1 MYLVV
6 EYYSLVL
13 NAHNMIDIVGKRK
26 IWFSISGVVLAF
38 SVIVTAMYGLRL
50 GIDFT
55 GGSLLEMT
63 CTTQPQTG
71 VIEKIYT
78 EKGVEGA
85 IVQHIG
91 ETGVLIRSKEVTP
104 DTHKVILPALQET
117 LKNEGCVEVRF
128 ETIGPSISQELR
140 QKSLAMIGAVV
151 LAIILYVAWTFR
163 SVSKPVASWK
173 YGVVAVIALLHDV
186 TLPTAVFA
194 LLGHYAHIEVDVLF
208 VTALLTVMGFS
219 VHDTIVVF
227 DRVRESLQ
235 RNTSIS
241 FVDTVN
247 ESVNTTLGRSINTS
261 FTTVLSLIGIFIL
274 TTGSIKYF
282 SAVMIMGIL
291 VGTYSSIFI
300 AAPLLVT
307 WYLHSSK
314 K

>member
-1 MYLVV
+1 
-6 EYYSLVL
+6 
-13 NAHNMIDIVGKRK
+13 MIDIVGKRK
-26 IWFSISGVVLAF
+26 IWFSISGAVLIISLLLTGIF
-38 SVIVTAMYGLRL
+38 GLRL

-55 GGSLLEMT
+55 GGSLLEMS
-63 CTTQPQTG
+63 CTAVPGTDKA
-71 VIEKIYT
+71 VAVYT

-85 IVQHIG
+85 VVQQIG
-91 ETGVLIRSKEVTP
+91 ETGILIRSKELTP
-104 DTHKVILPALQET
+104 ALHNAILPALQEA
-117 LKNEGCVEVRF
+117 LKQEGCTEARF
-128 ETIGPSISQELR
+128 ETIGPSISKELR
-140 QKSLAMIGAVV
+140 EKSFGMIVAVV

-173 YGVVAVIALLHDV
+173 YGVVAVVALLHDI

-194 LLGHYAHIEVDVLF
+194 VFGHFAHIEVDVLF

-241 FVDTVN
+241 FIDTVN

-261 FTTVLSLIGIFIL
+261 FTTVLSLVGIFLL

-307 WYLHSSK
+307 WYLVGK
-314 K
+314 KK

>member
-1 MYLVV
+1 
-6 EYYSLVL
+6 
-13 NAHNMIDIVGKRK
+13 MIDIVGKRK
-26 IWFSISGVVLAF
+26 IWFSISGAVL
-38 SVIVTAMYGLRL
+38 VISILLTGIFGLRL

-63 CTTQPQTG
+63 CSAVPATDKA
-71 VIEKIYT
+71 VAVYT

-85 IVQHIG
+85 VVQQIG
-91 ETGVLIRSKEVTP
+91 ETGILIRSKELLPAQHTALV
-104 DTHKVILPALQET
+104 PALQEA
-117 LKNEGCVEVRF
+117 LKNEGCVEARF
-128 ETIGPSISQELR
+128 ETIGPSISKELR
-140 QKSLAMIGAVV
+140 EKSFAMITAVV

-173 YGVVAVIALLHDV
+173 YGVTAVIALLHDI

-194 LLGHYAHIEVDVLF
+194 VLGHYAHVEVDVLF

-261 FTTVLSLIGIFIL
+261 FTTVLSLIGIFLL

-307 WYLHSSK
+307 WYLAGNK

>member
-1 MYLVV
+1 
-6 EYYSLVL
+6 
-13 NAHNMIDIVGKRK
+13 MIDIVGKRK
-26 IWFSISGVVLAF
+26 IWFSISGTVL
-38 SVIVTAMYGLRL
+38 IVSILLTGIFGLRL

-63 CTTQPQTG
+63 CTAVPST
-71 VIEKIYT
+71 EKAVAVYT

-85 IVQHIG
+85 VVQQIG
-91 ETGVLIRSKEVTP
+91 ETGILIRSKELTP
-104 DTHKVILPALQET
+104 ALHTAIVPALQEV
-117 LKNEGCVEVRF
+117 LKQEGCVEARF

-140 QKSLAMIGAVV
+140 EKSFAMIVAVV

-173 YGVVAVIALLHDV
+173 YGVTAVIALLHDI

-194 LLGHYAHIEVDVLF
+194 VLGHYAHVEVDVLF

-241 FVDTVN
+241 FIDTVN

-261 FTTVLSLIGIFIL
+261 FTTVLSLIGIFLL

-307 WYLHSSK
+307 WYLAGNK

>member
-1 MYLVV
+1 
-6 EYYSLVL
+6 
-13 NAHNMIDIVGKRK
+13 MI
-26 IWFSISGVVLAF
+26 
-38 SVIVTAMYGLRL
+38 T
-50 GIDFT
+50 
-55 GGSLLEMT
+55 
-63 CTTQPQTG
+63 
-71 VIEKIYT
+71 
-78 EKGVEGA
+78 
-85 IVQHIG
+85 
-91 ETGVLIRSKEVTP
+91 
-104 DTHKVILPALQET
+104 
-117 LKNEGCVEVRF
+117 
-128 ETIGPSISQELR
+128 
-140 QKSLAMIGAVV
+140 AVV

-173 YGVVAVIALLHDV
+173 YGVTAVIALLHDI

-194 LLGHYAHIEVDVLF
+194 VLGHYAHVEVDVLF

-247 ESVNTTLGRSINTS
+247 ESVNTTLGRSVNTS
-261 FTTVLSLIGIFIL
+261 FTTVLSLIGIFLL

-307 WYLHSSK
+307 WYLAGNK

>member
-1 MYLVV
+1 
-6 EYYSLVL
+6 
-13 NAHNMIDIVGKRK
+13 MIDIVGKRK
-26 IWFSISGVVLAF
+26 IWFSISGAVLVI
-38 SVIVTAMYGLRL
+38 SVLLTGMYGLRL

-63 CTTQPQTG
+63 CSSVPAT
-71 VIEKIYT
+71 EKAVAVYT

-85 IVQHIG
+85 VVQQIG
-91 ETGVLIRSKEVTP
+91 ETGILIRSKELTP
-104 DTHKVILPALQET
+104 AQHTVIVPALQES
-117 LKNEGCVEVRF
+117 LKAEGCVEARF

-140 QKSLAMIGAVV
+140 EKSFAMIVAVV
-151 LAIILYVAWTFR
+151 LAIVLYVAWTFR

-173 YGVVAVIALLHDV
+173 YGVIAVVALLHDI

-194 LLGHYAHIEVDVLF
+194 VLGHFAHIEVDVLF

-241 FVDTVN
+241 FIDTVN

-261 FTTVLSLIGIFIL
+261 FTTVLSLIGIFLL

-307 WYLHSSK
+307 WYLAGNK